1 MVQKC
6 TREGGTAN
14 CLMTMMTTIVLM
26 MSIMT
31 ESDCCKLVFL
41 RNLGMFLM
49 MMMMMMMVMMM
60 VMMMMMMVMMIIIM
74 MIQLL

>member
-6 TREGGTAN
+6 TGEGGTAN
-14 CLMTMMTTIVLM
+14 CLMTMMTTFVLM

-31 ESDCCKLVFL
+31 EYVCRKLVFL
-41 RNLGMFLM
+41 RNLGMFPM
-49 MMMMMMMVMMM
+49 MMMIMMMMMVMMM
-60 VMMMMMMVMMIIIM
+60 MVVMMIIIM

>member
-6 TREGGTAN
+6 TGEGGTAN
-14 CLMTMMTTIVLM
+14 CLMTMMTTFVLM

-31 ESDCCKLVFL
+31 EYVCRKLVFL

-49 MMMMMMMVMMM
+49 MMMVMMMMV
-60 VMMMMMMVMMIIIM
+60 VMIIIM